1 MEVDEMKRIMRVLT
15 LPIDEK
21 FGTSSNNLYE
31 FFISNFKLT
40 NIIEENNTEVNF
52 ENFRNTLLLN

>member
-1 MEVDEMKRIMRVLT
+1 MKRIMRILT